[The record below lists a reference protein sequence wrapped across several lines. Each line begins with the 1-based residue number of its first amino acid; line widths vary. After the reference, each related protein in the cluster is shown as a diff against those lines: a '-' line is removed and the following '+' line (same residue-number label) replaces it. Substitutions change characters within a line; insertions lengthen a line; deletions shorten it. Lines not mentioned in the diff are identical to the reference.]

1 MPQSLGD
8 RPPVGPIVLEGT
20 YVRLEPLRPSHA
32 PDLLKAGQSLLNWD
46 WMLVRLTTPN
56 AVDAYIES
64 GLRAEATGSVY
75 RFVVVLQVD
84 GRVVG
89 TTSYL
94 DVQSA
99 NRGIEIGSTWYTP
112 DVRGTAVN
120 PEAKLL
126 LLGHAFDD
134 WDAVR
139 VCLKTDANNLHSQAA
154 IRKLGARYEGTLRQ
168 HMIRPDGSY
177 RDSAYF
183 SIVDKEWPEARE
195 RLERRVAAFGH
206 GQEER

>member
-1 MPQSLGD
+1 MPHSPAD
-8 RPPVGPIVLEGT
+8 RPPVGPIVLEGK
-20 YVRLEPLRPSHA
+20 YVQLEPLRPSHA

-46 WMLVRLTTPN
+46 WMLVRLTTPD

-75 RFVVVLQVD
+75 RFVVVLRVD

-99 NRGIEIGSTWYTP
+99 HRGIEIGSTWYTP

-126 LLGHAFDD
+126 LLGHAFED
-134 WDAVR
+134 WGAIR

-154 IRKLGARYEGTLRQ
+154 IRKLGAQYEGTLRQ
-168 HMIRPDGSY
+168 HMIRPDGTY

-183 SIVDKEWPEARE
+183 SIVDKEWPEVRE
-195 RLERRVAAFGH
+195 RLERRVDAFGN
-206 GQEER
+206 GQ